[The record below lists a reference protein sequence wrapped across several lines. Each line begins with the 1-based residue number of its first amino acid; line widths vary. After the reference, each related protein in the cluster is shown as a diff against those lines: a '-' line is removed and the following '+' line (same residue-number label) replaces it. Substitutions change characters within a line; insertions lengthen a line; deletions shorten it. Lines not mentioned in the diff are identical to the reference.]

1 MTDTKALLVL
11 LLAAL
16 LGRFI
21 TPPSLSG
28 AATRVLNAR
37 WFPVFIGLLTAVFM
51 AWLWGGLDQ
60 VAVVHD
66 EAAYLLQ
73 ARIYA
78 GGHWTAPGL
87 PLPEFFEQ
95 YHVFVT
101 PILTPKYPPGHALIL
116 VPGIWF
122 EYEIVVQGDDYT
134 VFLTNTQTGERR
146 QTTSFRNSDAERGRS
161 PGFVGVQAYSGNT
174 VAWRHIRIKA

>member
-1 MTDTKALLVL
+1 MTDTKALFVL

-21 TPPSLSG
+21 TPPLLG
-28 AATRVLNAR
+28 GGATRVLNAR
-37 WFPVFIGLLTAVFM
+37 WFPVVVGVLTAVFM
-51 AWLWGGLDQ
+51 TWMWGGLDQ
-60 VAVVHD
+60 VALVHD

-101 PILTPKYPPGHALIL
+101 PILAPKYPPGHAMLL
-116 VPGIWF
+116 VPGIWLNLPGLMPVLLLGLCGALVF
-122 EYEIVVQGDDYT
+122 EVARR
-134 VFLTNTQTGERR
+134 LTNPWIGLLT
-146 QTTSFRNSDAERGRS
+146 
-161 PGFVGVQAYSGNT
+161 
-174 VAWRHIRIKA
+174 W